1 MSAGVCDDQR
11 RAGLKAGQRAG
22 PGRMVKRYNDMTL
35 HIELDLDPT
44 VNFAMQQ
51 NDVPVVKALRLS
63 NEGRR

>member
-1 MSAGVCDDQR
+1 
-11 RAGLKAGQRAG
+11 
-22 PGRMVKRYNDMTL
+22 MTL

-63 NEGRR
+63 NAGADELRDLVVRVWSEP